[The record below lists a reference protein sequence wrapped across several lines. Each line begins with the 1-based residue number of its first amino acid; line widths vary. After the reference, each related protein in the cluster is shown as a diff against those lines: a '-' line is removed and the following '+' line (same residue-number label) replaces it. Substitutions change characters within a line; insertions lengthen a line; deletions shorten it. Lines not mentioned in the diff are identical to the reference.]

1 KVRNFEG
8 MGGISSALGRRNDN
22 SCISAHADYRREDF
36 VFSRTQSLAM
46 RASKWESREKP
57 VKHWG
62 ANFVANLAWEIFA

>member
-1 KVRNFEG
+1 MTPFLRFGRSVPGGGQKERFKVRNFEG

-46 RASKWESREKP
+46 RA
-57 VKHWG
+57 
-62 ANFVANLAWEIFA
+62 